1 MPLNPMF
8 MRGIGD
14 VNGDGNDDLMFVAQP
29 GNDYSAKDN
38 GGLYVLFGSNS
49 GWGSNVTLS
58 GLATAGKGF
67 RISGAADY
75 DYAGYNA
82 THIGDM
88 NGDGYTDFL
97 VTAQGDDKALNA
109 SNNTNG
115 VAYLIFGRSTGWA
128 DFSLLEPQEYGIEIL
143 GAANMNYTWESM
155 GDVDGDGY
163 DDLSY
168 STSTAT
174 TILYGSEQ
182 MTSGAN
188 VGVQH
193 VTTTTAGTL
202 TANPA
207 TTIFSDLDRLVGN
220 AGNDTLIGDGGADVL
235 IGGAG
240 NDLMKVADATF
251 FKLDGGTGID
261 VVEVTAAAT
270 LNFNNITNQRVDA
283 IEVLN
288 LGSGN
293 QAVTLSGM
301 DVLNMTE
308 NTNTAINNSTYQKGH
323 VLVIDSSA
331 GTDSVT
337 LNGGWTTTAV
347 ATSQTLTS
355 ASFGSGSFSVY
366 QFGSSNIY
374 AAIDDAITKSIS

>member
-1 MPLNPMF
+1 
-8 MRGIGD
+8 
-14 VNGDGNDDLMFVAQP
+14 
-29 GNDYSAKDN
+29 
-38 GGLYVLFGSNS
+38 
-49 GWGSNVTLS
+49 
-58 GLATAGKGF
+58 
-67 RISGAADY
+67 
-75 DYAGYNA
+75 
-82 THIGDM
+82 M

-115 VAYLIFGRSTGWA
+115 VAYLIFGRSTGWK
-128 DFSLLEPQEYGIEIL
+128 DFSLLEPQEYGVEIL
-143 GAANMNYTWESM
+143 GAANMNYTWEAM

-168 STSTAT
+168 STSSAT

-193 VTTTTAGTL
+193 VATTTAGTL

-207 TTIFSDLDRLVGN
+207 TTLFSDLDRLIGN

-270 LNFNNITNQRVDA
+270 LNFNNITNQRVEA

-288 LGSGN
+288 LGTGN
-293 QAVTLSGM
+293 QSVTLSGM

-323 VLVIDSSA
+323 VLVVDSSA
-331 GTDSVT
+331 GTDTVT

-347 ATSQTLTS
+347 TTGQSLTN
-355 ASFGSGSFSVY
+355 ASFGSGTFSVY

-374 AAIDDAITKSIS
+374 AVIDDVITKNIS